1 MCVSSLDQEDPLEED
16 MATHSNSCLEN
27 PMDREPSRS
36 TVHGIAQSQT
46 GLNQLST
53 HTHIYPLPCEPPS
66 SPYIPHL

>member
-1 MCVSSLDQEDPLEED
+1 MWVQSLGREDPLEWE

-36 TVHGIAQSQT
+36 TVHGVAQSQT
-46 GLNQLST
+46 RLNQLST
-53 HTHIYPLPCEPPS
+53 HAHIYPLPCKPPS